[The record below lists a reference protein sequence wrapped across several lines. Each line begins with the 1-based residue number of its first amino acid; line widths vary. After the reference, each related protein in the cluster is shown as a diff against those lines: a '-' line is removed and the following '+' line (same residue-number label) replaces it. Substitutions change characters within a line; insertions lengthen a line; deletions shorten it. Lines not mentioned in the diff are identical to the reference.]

1 MLLVHVWRTFLILIF
16 LHITAMDISVVT
28 AYANF
33 QIQMINTTG
42 KKFDIGNIPFLLH
55 IDLVHPSEDWC
66 RPLAS
71 Y

>member
-1 MLLVHVWRTFLILIF
+1 
-16 LHITAMDISVVT
+16 MDISVIT